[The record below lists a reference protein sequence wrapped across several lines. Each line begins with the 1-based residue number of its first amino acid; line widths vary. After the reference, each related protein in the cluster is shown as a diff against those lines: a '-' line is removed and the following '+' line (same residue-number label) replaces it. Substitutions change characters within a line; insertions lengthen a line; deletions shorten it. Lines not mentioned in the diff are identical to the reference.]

1 MPRRLFLAWALIETM
16 MGEYKSRNIFEE
28 VEDELSPVDIITLK
42 YLLAIQ
48 VKFLERQL
56 DIQIW
61 RYSMSWISG
70 LEIYTEIQGI

>member
-1 MPRRLFLAWALIETM
+1 M

-56 DIQIW
+56 DIQI
-61 RYSMSWISG
+61 
-70 LEIYTEIQGI
+70 